1 MKKLSLIIA
10 LLVMT
15 ATFAVAKEKVMT
27 IRGEVASVDPAAY
40 TLMVKEKKG
49 KELTLHV
56 SGKTKIMAGKEKKGL
71 ADLKAGDWIMAH
83 TVKKGDRTVAESIQ
97 VSTPKHTDNKIAT
110 KKEKSS
116 Y

>member
-1 MKKLSLIIA
+1 MKKLSLIVA

-27 IRGEVASVDPAAY
+27 IRGKVTSVDPAAY

-49 KELTLHV
+49 KELTLNV
-56 SGKTKIMAGKEKKGL
+56 SEKTKIMAGKEKKGL
-71 ADLKAGDWIMAH
+71 ADLKAGDWIMARA
-83 TVKKGDRTVAESIQ
+83 VKKGDKTVAESIRI
-97 VSTPKHTDNKIAT
+97 STPKPANAKAAP
-110 KKEKSS
+110 KKEEN